1 MHWAEQ
7 IFIYCE
13 RGHNPA
19 FWAEPLN
26 ALTNAAF
33 ILAAVL
39 ATVDFLRQPKGA
51 VGVVEAG
58 LVALVYAIGAGSFLF
73 HTFATRW
80 AQVADWGPIV
90 VFMLAYFAYALR
102 RLLGLH
108 WGLIAVCVTAFYL
121 TVHFIGTINCAPELL
136 PITARAG
143 ARCLNGTIAY
153 VPAFLA
159 LALVA
164 AALAVNRHPAR
175 GYLAGATAAFLLS
188 MTFRTIDL
196 EVCDRTGGAGTH
208 FLWHVLNATM
218 LYLLLLGVIRHGRRL
233 SSPAGRPIASAPG

>member
-1 MHWAEQ
+1 MSWAEQ

-13 RGHNPA
+13 RGHDPA

-39 ATVDFLRQPKGA
+39 ATVEFLRQPKGA
-51 VGVVEAG
+51 VGIAEAG
-58 LVALVYAIGAGSFLF
+58 LIALVYVIGIGSFLF
-73 HTFATRW
+73 HTYATRW
-80 AQVADWGPIV
+80 AQIADWGPIV
-90 VFMLAYFAYALR
+90 VFMLAYFAYAMR
-102 RLLGLH
+102 QLLGFN
-108 WGLIAVCVTAFYL
+108 WGLVAVGLAAFYL
-121 TVHFIGTINCAPELL
+121 IVHYAGTVTCAQTLL

-143 ARCLNGTIAY
+143 ARCLNGTVAY
-153 VPAFLA
+153 VPSFLA

-164 AALAVNRHPAR
+164 AALARERHPAW
-175 GYLAGATAAFLLS
+175 GYLAVAAAAFLLS

-208 FLWHVLNATM
+208 FLWHVLNAAM

-233 SSPAGRPIASAPG
+233 SSAARRPIASAPG

>member
-1 MHWAEQ
+1 MDWAEQ
-7 IFIYCE
+7 IFNYCE

-26 ALTNAAF
+26 ALTNTAF
-33 ILAAVL
+33 IIAAVL
-39 ATVDFLRQPKGA
+39 ATVEFLRQPKRA
-51 VGVVEAG
+51 VGIAEAG
-58 LVALVYAIGAGSFLF
+58 LIALVYVIGIGSFLF

-80 AQVADWGPIV
+80 AQLADWGPIV

-102 RLLGLH
+102 RLVGLH
-108 WGLIAVCVTAFYL
+108 WLLVAVFVTAFYL
-121 TVHFIGTINCAPELL
+121 IVHFAGTINCAPGLL

-159 LALVA
+159 LALIA
-164 AALAVNRHPAR
+164 AALAFERHPAW
-175 GYLAGATAAFLLS
+175 GYLTGASAAFFLS
-188 MTFRTIDL
+188 MTFRTLDL
-196 EVCDRTGGAGTH
+196 EMCDRTGRLGTH
-208 FLWHVLNATM
+208 FLWHVLNAVT

-233 SSPAGRPIASAPG
+233 SSAARRPIASAPG